1 VTKELGKARALTGI
15 LAAQSAEMRA
25 KGAALIQQADRL
37 LCESWNERM
46 WSDGEP
52 IDPSPTI
59 DQAIN
64 GGFPCWKSSVHGARR
79 RTTSIWQLLSTR
91 RPPSCTILQAVCA
104 AASAPRTGGVRRRP
118 CSNLIGSCFTP
129 EWRSRLRSQQESL
142 TLAYS
147 NHERTPKVQTATAYL
162 ETLNPEQ
169 RRAVEHG
176 PAGGLASPPLL
187 VIAGA
192 GSGKTNTLAHRV
204 AHLIV
209 QGADPRRILLMTF
222 SRRAASEMTKR
233 VERIAR
239 KVLGDNAGIMTDALT
254 WAGTYHGI
262 GARLLREYAE
272 QIGLDPA
279 FTIHDREDSADLM
292 NLVRHEKGF
301 SKTESRFPTKG
312 ACLSI
317 YSRCVN
323 AEMPIEQVIGTSYPW
338 CAGWAAELKELF
350 AAYVEAKQK
359 QNVLDYDD
367 LLLYWAQMVGDAGF
381 ADDIG
386 GRFDHVLVDEYQ
398 DTNRLQS
405 SILLALKPGGRGLTV
420 VGDDAQSI
428 YSFRAATVRNIL
440 DFPNQ
445 FSPPANIIT
454 LDRNYR
460 STQTILAAANGVIS
474 LSKERFTKNLWTE
487 RTSGAKPQLVTV
499 RDEADQA
506 RFIVERILE
515 NRESGTLLKEQ
526 AVLFRT
532 SSHSGPLEIELTRR
546 NIPFV
551 KFGGLKF
558 LDAAHIK
565 DMLALLRFV
574 ENPRDRVAGFRLL
587 HLLPG
592 IGSATAQRVLDHMA
606 EAADPI
612 TALAGIP
619 TPPRTGD
626 DWKGFV
632 ETLGNLR
639 YSEWPVDLER
649 ARLWYEP
656 HLDRIHEDAETRR
669 ADLLQLEQIA
679 SGYPSRERFLTELT
693 LDPPDATSDQAG
705 VPLLDE
711 DYLILST
718 IHSAK
723 GQEWKSVYLLNVVDG
738 CMPSDLGAGTSAEI
752 EEERRLL
759 YVAMT
764 RAKDDLHLVVPQR
777 FFVHGQHAQGDRHL
791 YASRTRFIPEKLLGL
806 FERTAWPFVP
816 AGTGARTAGPG
827 PRVDIGARMR
837 GMWR

>member
-1 VTKELGKARALTGI
+1 MV
-15 LAAQSAEMRA
+15 SA
-25 KGAALIQQADRL
+25 
-37 LCESWNERM
+37 
-46 WSDGEP
+46 
-52 IDPSPTI
+52 T
-59 DQAIN
+59 
-64 GGFPCWKSSVHGARR
+64 
-79 RTTSIWQLLSTR
+79 
-91 RPPSCTILQAVCA
+91 
-104 AASAPRTGGVRRRP
+104 
-118 CSNLIGSCFTP
+118 
-129 EWRSRLRSQQESL
+129 
-142 TLAYS
+142 
-147 NHERTPKVQTATAYL
+147 TAYL
-162 ETLNPEQ
+162 ESLNPEQ

-176 PAGGLASPPLL
+176 VLENDCRPRSPLL

-209 QGADPRRILLMTF
+209 NGADPRRILLMTF

-239 KVLGDNAGIMTDALT
+239 KVMGDNASVMTDALA
-254 WAGTYHGI
+254 WSGTFHGI
-262 GARLLREYAE
+262 GARLLRNYSD
-272 QIGLDPA
+272 QIGIDPA

-292 NLVRHEKGF
+292 NLIRHDLGF

-312 ACLSI
+312 TCLAI

-323 AEMPIEQVIGTSYPW
+323 AETPIEQVLGSSFPW
-338 CAGWAAELKELF
+338 CTGWAAELKELF
-350 AAYVEAKQK
+350 AAYVQAKQK

-367 LLLYWAQMVGDAGF
+367 LLLYWAQTMNDPSLAEEIGD
-381 ADDIG
+381 
-386 GRFDHVLVDEYQ
+386 RFDHVLVDEYQ

-405 SILLALKPGGRGLTV
+405 SILLALKSGGHGLTV

-440 DFPNQ
+440 DFPIQ
-445 FSPPANIIT
+445 FSPPADIIT

-460 STQTILAAANGVIS
+460 STQTILAAANGVID
-474 LSKERFTKNLWTE
+474 LAKERFTKNLWTD

-506 RFIVERILE
+506 CCIVEHILE
-515 NRESGTLLKEQ
+515 NRESGTLLKQQ

-532 SSHSGPLEIELTRR
+532 SSHSGPLEVELTRR

-565 DMLALLRFV
+565 DLLALLRFV
-574 ENPRDRVAGFRLL
+574 ENPRDRVAGFRLM
-587 HLLPG
+587 HLIPG
-592 IGSATAQRVLDHMA
+592 VGPTSAQRVLDHMA
-606 EAADPI
+606 DGADPFA
-612 TALAGIP
+612 ALAHAP
-619 TPPRTGD
+619 APPRAGE
-626 DWKGFV
+626 DWKAFTG
-632 ETLGNLR
+632 TIADLR
-639 YSEWPVDLER
+639 HSNWPSDLER

-669 ADLLQLEQIA
+669 ADLIQLEQIA

-693 LDPPDATSDQAG
+693 LDPPDATSEQAG

-723 GQEWKSVYLLNVVDG
+723 GQEWKSVFVLNVVDG
-738 CMPSDLGAGTSAEI
+738 CMPSDLGAGTTAEL

-764 RAKDDLHLVVPQR
+764 RAKDNLHLVVPQR
-777 FFVHGQHAQGDRHL
+777 FFTHGQHGQGDRHV
-791 YASRTRFIPEKLLGL
+791 YAARTRFIPDRLLGL
-806 FERTAWPFVP
+806 FEKTMWPSAVAGAAARP
-816 AGTGARTAGPG
+816 ASQG
-827 PRVDIGARMR
+827 PRIDVGARMR

>member
-1 VTKELGKARALTGI
+1 MPELA
-15 LAAQSAEMRA
+15 
-25 KGAALIQQADRL
+25 
-37 LCESWNERM
+37 N
-46 WSDGEP
+46 
-52 IDPSPTI
+52 
-59 DQAIN
+59 
-64 GGFPCWKSSVHGARR
+64 
-79 RTTSIWQLLSTR
+79 
-91 RPPSCTILQAVCA
+91 
-104 AASAPRTGGVRRRP
+104 
-118 CSNLIGSCFTP
+118 
-129 EWRSRLRSQQESL
+129 
-142 TLAYS
+142 
-147 NHERTPKVQTATAYL
+147 TAYL
-162 ETLNPEQ
+162 DALNPEQ

-176 PAGGLASPPLL
+176 IGSDGTIGAPLL

-209 QGADPRRILLMTF
+209 AGADPRRILLMTF
-222 SRRAASEMTKR
+222 SRRAAAEMAGR

-239 KVLGDNAGIMTDALT
+239 RVLGDRASIMTDALN
-254 WAGTYHGI
+254 WAGTFHGI
-262 GARLLREYAE
+262 GARLLREFAE
-272 QIGLDPA
+272 RIGLDPA
-279 FTIHDREDSADLM
+279 FTIHDREDSADLI
-292 NLVRHEKGF
+292 NLVRHELGL
-301 SKTESRFPTKG
+301 SRTESRFPTKG
-312 ACLSI
+312 TCLAI

-323 AEMPIEQVIGTSYPW
+323 AELPIETVLGQFFPW
-338 CAGWAAELKELF
+338 CAGWASELKQLF
-350 AAYVEAKQK
+350 AAYVETKQQ

-367 LLLYWAQMVGDAGF
+367 LLLYWAQMA
-381 ADDIG
+381 ADKGLADEIG
-386 GRFDHVLVDEYQ
+386 SRFDHVMVDEYQ
-398 DTNRLQS
+398 DTNRLQA

-428 YSFRAATVRNIL
+428 YAFRAATVRNIL
-440 DFPNQ
+440 DFPSHFN
-445 FSPPANIIT
+445 PAADIVT

-460 STQTILAAANGVIS
+460 STQPILEAANGVIS
-474 LSKERFTKNLWTE
+474 LARERFTKNLWTD
-487 RTSGAKPQLVTV
+487 RASTRKPLLVTI

-506 RFIVERILE
+506 RYIVEQVLAT
-515 NRESGTLLKEQ
+515 REEGALLKHQ

-558 LDAAHIK
+558 LDAAHVK

-574 ENPRDRVAGFRLL
+574 ANPRDRVAGFRIL

-592 IGSATAQRVLDHMA
+592 VGPASAQRVLDRMA

-612 TALAGIP
+612 AALAALP
-619 TPPRTGD
+619 SPPRAGA
-626 DWKGFV
+626 DWRQFV
-632 ETLGNLR
+632 EVIENLR
-639 YSEWPVDLER
+639 HSEWPVDIER

-656 HLDRIHEDAETRR
+656 HLDRIHEDSEVRR
-669 ADLLQLEQIA
+669 ADLIQLEQIA

-723 GQEWKSVYLLNVVDG
+723 GQEWKSVYVLNVVDG
-738 CMPSDLGAGTSAEI
+738 CMPSDLGAGTSAEL

-764 RAKDDLHLVVPQR
+764 RAKDDLHLMVPQR
-777 FFVHGQHAQGDRHL
+777 FFVHGQAAKGDRHM
-791 YASRTRFIPEKLLGL
+791 YASRTRFIPEKLLPM
-806 FERTAWPFVP
+806 FERTTWPRASAAEP
-816 AGTGARTAGPG
+816 ASANRAP
-827 PRVDIGARMR
+827 PIDIRARMR

>member
-1 VTKELGKARALTGI
+1 M
-15 LAAQSAEMRA
+15 LA
-25 KGAALIQQADRL
+25 
-37 LCESWNERM
+37 
-46 WSDGEP
+46 
-52 IDPSPTI
+52 
-59 DQAIN
+59 
-64 GGFPCWKSSVHGARR
+64 
-79 RTTSIWQLLSTR
+79 ST
-91 RPPSCTILQAVCA
+91 
-104 AASAPRTGGVRRRP
+104 AAS
-118 CSNLIGSCFTP
+118 
-129 EWRSRLRSQQESL
+129 
-142 TLAYS
+142 
-147 NHERTPKVQTATAYL
+147 YL

-176 PAGGLASPPLL
+176 ISAEGHVGTPLL

-209 QGADPRRILLMTF
+209 SGADPRRILLMTF
-222 SRRAASEMTKR
+222 SRRAASEMAKR

-239 KVLGDNAGIMTDALT
+239 KVLGADTGIMTDALS
-254 WAGTYHGI
+254 WAGTFHGI
-262 GARLLREYAE
+262 GARLLREYSD
-272 QIGLDPA
+272 QIGLNPA

-292 NLVRHEKGF
+292 NLVRHERGL
-301 SKTESRFPTKG
+301 SKTESRFPAKG
-312 ACLSI
+312 TCLSI

-323 AEMPIEQVIGTSYPW
+323 AETKLEEVLGASYPW
-338 CAGWAAELKELF
+338 CSGWASELKELF

-359 QNVLDYDD
+359 HNVLDYDD
-367 LLLYWAQMVGDAGF
+367 LLLYWAQMMSDAGI

-405 SILLALKPGGRGLTV
+405 SVLLALKPGGRGLTV

-440 DFPNQ
+440 DFPEQ
-445 FSPPANIIT
+445 FSPKAEIVT

-460 STQTILAAANGVIS
+460 STQPILSAANGVID
-474 LSKERFTKNLWTE
+474 LARERFTKNLWTE
-487 RTSGAKPQLVTV
+487 RTSSVKPRLVAV

-506 RFIVERILE
+506 RYIVERILE
-515 NRESGTLLKEQ
+515 NREEGALLKQQ

-532 SSHSGPLEIELTRR
+532 SSHSGPLEVELTRR

-574 ENPRDRVAGFRLL
+574 ENPRDRVAGFRVM

-592 IGSATAQRVLDHMA
+592 VGPASAQRILDRMA
-606 EAADPI
+606 EATDPLE
-612 TALAGIP
+612 ALTTLP
-619 TPPRTGD
+619 SPPRAGD
-626 DWKGFV
+626 DWTTFV
-632 ETLGNLR
+632 ETIGNLR
-639 YSEWPVDLER
+639 YSEWPADLER

-656 HLDRIHEDAETRR
+656 HLDRIHEDAEVRR
-669 ADLLQLEQIA
+669 ADLIQLEQIA
-679 SGYPSRERFLTELT
+679 GGYASRERFLTELT

-723 GQEWKSVYLLNVVDG
+723 GQEWDSVFLLSAADG
-738 CMPSDLGAGTSAEI
+738 CIPSDLATGTPAEI

-764 RAKDDLHLVVPQR
+764 RAKNFLAVVHPLR
-777 FFVHGQHAQGDRHL
+777 FFIRQQHRLGDRHVFTP
-791 YASRTRFIPEKLLGL
+791 RTRFIPDALLDR
-806 FERTAWPFVP
+806 FERVAPGEH
-816 AGTGARTAGPG
+816 AGSS
-827 PRVDIGARMR
+827 DIGAPPAPR
-837 GMWR
+837 GAPRIDVAARLRATWATPAASPPPGDR

>member
-1 VTKELGKARALTGI
+1 V
-15 LAAQSAEMRA
+15 Q
-25 KGAALIQQADRL
+25 
-37 LCESWNERM
+37 
-46 WSDGEP
+46 
-52 IDPSPTI
+52 PT
-59 DQAIN
+59 
-64 GGFPCWKSSVHGARR
+64 
-79 RTTSIWQLLSTR
+79 
-91 RPPSCTILQAVCA
+91 
-104 AASAPRTGGVRRRP
+104 
-118 CSNLIGSCFTP
+118 
-129 EWRSRLRSQQESL
+129 
-142 TLAYS
+142 
-147 NHERTPKVQTATAYL
+147 TAYL

-176 PAGGLASPPLL
+176 AAGGLAAAPLL

-312 ACLSI
+312 TCLSI

-338 CAGWAAELKELF
+338 CSGWAAELKELF
-350 AAYVEAKQK
+350 AAYVAAKQK

-367 LLLYWAQMVGDAGF
+367 LLLYWAQMVGDAGL

-440 DFPNQ
+440 DFPDQ
-445 FSPPANIIT
+445 FSPAANVIT

-460 STQTILAAANGVIS
+460 STQTILAAANGVIG
-474 LSKERFTKNLWTE
+474 LAKERFTKNLWTE
-487 RTSGAKPQLVTV
+487 RTSEAKPQLVSV

-565 DMLALLRFV
+565 DVLALLRFV

-606 EAADPI
+606 EAADPLS
-612 TALAGIP
+612 ALASLP
-619 TPPRTGD
+619 TPPRAGD
-626 DWKGFV
+626 DWKAFV
-632 ETLGNLR
+632 EALGNLR

-669 ADLLQLEQIA
+669 ADLIQLEQIA

-738 CMPSDLGAGTSAEI
+738 CMPSDLGVGTSAEI

-764 RAKDDLHLVVPQR
+764 RAKDDLHLMVPQR

-791 YASRTRFIPEKLLGL
+791 YASRTRFVPEKLLGL
-806 FERTAWPFVP
+806 FEKTVWPLAV
-816 AGTGARTAGPG
+816 AGASARAASQGPK
-827 PRVDIGARMR
+827 VDIGARMR
-837 GMWR
+837 GMWT